1 MEAAKLFLA
10 ANIPESK
17 HCDEAPN
24 TQDLDSQMSSFCRLA
39 STILFFADFSTRG
52 SSS

>member
-1 MEAAKLFLA
+1 MEAAEPLLA
-10 ANIPESK
+10 ANVPESEN
-17 HCDEAPN
+17 CDKPLN
-24 TQDLDSQMSSFCRLA
+24 TQHLDSQTSFFCRFA

>member
-10 ANIPESK
+10 ANIPKSEHRDK
-17 HCDEAPN
+17 PPN
-24 TQDLDSQMSSFCRLA
+24 TQHLDSQMSSFCLLA